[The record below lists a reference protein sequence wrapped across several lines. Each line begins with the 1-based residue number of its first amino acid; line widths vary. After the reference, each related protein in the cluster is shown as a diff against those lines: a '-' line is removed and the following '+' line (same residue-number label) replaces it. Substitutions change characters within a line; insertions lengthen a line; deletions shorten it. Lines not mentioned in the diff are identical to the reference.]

1 MRTTTRIGHLWS
13 STKNKQNQTNKIQ
26 KISCDR
32 SLLSS
37 NTSNHFKLI
46 TSLTRGENLWPPS
59 EKWNDDSYLQETK
72 DCKQHTPVT
81 YAK

>member
-1 MRTTTRIGHLWS
+1 MIE
-13 STKNKQNQTNKIQ
+13 
-26 KISCDR
+26 

-37 NTSNHFKLI
+37 NTPNHFKLI